1 MSIQETFHK
10 IKRGL
15 EAYNSMPIH
24 LFIIT
29 LVGFSSFF
37 LGRLSIN
44 TDYSNGQIK
53 GDNIAINEVK
63 GSQNF
68 APKEIKI
75 KSTSSLPTTNTG
87 QGEYLAVIDYTN
99 LNPNVM
105 YEARGSW
112 SGWLHEPLDSRAAPP
127 SRNCSVT
134 ACRTFCRDNYQ
145 ETALH
150 IRTRYHH

>member
-87 QGEYLAVIDYTN
+87 QGEYLASKNGKLYYPKGCKGANRIKEENRVWFDTSTDAEKQGYT
-99 LNPNVM
+99 
-105 YEARGSW
+105 
-112 SGWLHEPLDSRAAPP
+112 RA
-127 SRNCSVT
+127 SSCK
-134 ACRTFCRDNYQ
+134 
-145 ETALH
+145 
-150 IRTRYHH
+150 